1 MNRKIRNNALRMKK
15 SLQKTLLRTNE
26 VVEKI
31 KETQKQQRKL
41 KEQQEKKLLEQKRRK
56 TFLESLEKMS
66 YNNLRKLASEAG
78 VSIYQRKKEEIKQDL
93 KEYYERLW
101 SKTH

>member
-1 MNRKIRNNALRMKK
+1 MKK

-56 TFLESLEKMS
+56 TFL
-66 YNNLRKLASEAG
+66 
-78 VSIYQRKKEEIKQDL
+78 
-93 KEYYERLW
+93 
-101 SKTH
+101 